1 MTGYKLDNKGGGRNP
16 IATALG
22 ACLACPEAHT
32 LRRHAEAVVLDAIA
46 LSHYEYDAAELL
58 GVTPL
63 YLSTLIA
70 KYPALLPGSWA
81 EKRKSHLKI
90 VMKKLME
97 SKRNE
102 TK

>member
-1 MTGYKLDNKGGGRNP
+1 VSEHKKGERNP

-22 ACLACPEAHT
+22 WCMACPPEHT
-32 LRRHAEAVVLDAIA
+32 LRRHAEAVVIDAIA

-63 YLSTLIA
+63 YLSTLLA
-70 KYPALLPGSWA
+70 KYPSLRPQSSWA
-81 EKRKSHLKI
+81 EKRQAHLRT
-90 VMKKLME
+90 VMSKLE
-97 SKRNE
+97 TTKRKA